1 MFFILSKVLYF
12 LLAPLI
18 WILLALFVALF
29 TKKEKR
35 RRVALLTA
43 TVLLLVFTNPFIS
56 NEAWLVW
63 ERGPKPIAAL
73 PTYDA
78 AIILT
83 GLTELDKSPH
93 DRVYTNKGADR
104 VLHTIQLYKQG
115 KCRNIIVSGGTGSLT
130 EKFAPEAISLQ
141 KILLNAGIP
150 NSAILIEDKS
160 RNTYE
165 NAQFT
170 KRLLDE
176 RTDLKKL
183 LLVTSAFHMRRSE
196 ACFEK
201 AGVQADTFPADFY
214 TYDRSWDLSKLIVP
228 NEKVLFH
235 WQKLIHEMT
244 GYLVYKLVGYS

>member
-1 MFFILSKVLYF
+1 MFFVLSKILYF
-12 LLAPLI
+12 LIAPLV

-35 RRVALLTA
+35 KRIALLTA
-43 TVLLLVFTNPFIS
+43 TVLVVVFTNPFIS
-56 NEAWLVW
+56 NEAWLLW
-63 ERGPKPIAAL
+63 ERSPKPMASL
-73 PTYDA
+73 PAYDA

-83 GLTELDKSPH
+83 GLTEMDKSPH

-115 KCRNIIVSGGTGSLT
+115 KCRYIIVSGGNGSLQDKFST
-130 EKFAPEAISLQ
+130 EAVSLQ
-141 KILLNAGIP
+141 KILLNAGVP
-150 NSAILIEDKS
+150 DSVILLEDKS

-170 KRLLDE
+170 KRLLDQ
-176 RTDLKKL
+176 RPALKKL

-196 ACFEK
+196 ACFKK

-214 TYDRSWDLSKLIVP
+214 TYDRAWEPSRLIIP
-228 NEKVLFH
+228 EEKVLVH
-235 WQKLIHEMT
+235 WQKLIHEVA
-244 GYLVYKLVGYS
+244 GYVIYKMAGYC